1 MKAALHRWT
10 DHALVA
16 LRRKGKLF
24 SHGFGDRA
32 RLARVVDAIASSR
45 VSMPLETP
53 VVRWEAERERFG
65 VRVSRGSFRSPLH
78 EELPT
83 ESKQAEVELL
93 LPRGPARPP
102 IVLLLAATSEEG
114 FGRRRLFAAP
124 LLRRGIGV
132 LSLENPFYGSRRPA
146 GQEGSFVRTVAEQF
160 AMNYATVLEGR
171 GLLAWLRGEGFERI
185 CASGFSQ
192 GGMMAAFAAVVF
204 PHPVAVAPCA
214 AGLTAHAIFLDA
226 ALSIAIDWDRLSR
239 DAGTLAE
246 ARNVFERAL
255 DPISLV
261 THAPPT
267 RPELAIIVG
276 ARHDGFVP
284 PRDVEALH
292 RHWKGSELRWMPSGH
307 VTGAALYNG
316 AHRRAIADTLARF

>member
-10 DHALVA
+10 DHALIA
-16 LRRKGKLF
+16 LLRKGKLF
-24 SHGFGDRA
+24 SDGFGDRA
-32 RLARVVDAIASSR
+32 LLARVVDTIASSR
-45 VSMPLETP
+45 ASMPLETP
-53 VVRWEAERERFG
+53 SLRWDVARERFG
-65 VRVSRGSFRSPLH
+65 VRVARGTFRSPLAH
-78 EELPT
+78 ELPA

-93 LPRGPARPP
+93 LPPGRPHPP

-146 GQEGSFVRTVAEQF
+146 GQLGPFVRTVAEQF

-171 GLLAWLRGEGFERI
+171 ALLAWLRAEGFERV

-192 GGMMAAFAAVVF
+192 GGMMAAFASVLV
-204 PHPVAVAPCA
+204 PHAVAVAPCA

-226 ALSIAIDWDRLSR
+226 ALSMAIDWGRLTR
-239 DAGTLAE
+239 DAGTLTE
-246 ARNVFERAL
+246 ARTVFERAL
-255 DPISLV
+255 DPVSLV
-261 THAPPT
+261 THDAPL

-276 ARHDGFVP
+276 AAHDGFVP

-307 VTGAALYNG
+307 VTGAALFNG
-316 AHRRAIADTLARF
+316 AHRRAIADALARF